1 MKKFLNKSVI
11 LFIIIAI
18 FFSCINLNT
27 FVYAD
32 KVDLSQY
39 ESWKDIPLERFQNP
53 ESLEE
58 AEALSKFLEGVNY
71 ADLTEEERM
80 EHQKEI
86 AEVLLKMKPIQ
97 KEGEEK

>member
-1 MKKFLNKSVI
+1 MEIKV
-11 LFIIIAI
+11 
-18 FFSCINLNT
+18 T
-27 FVYAD
+27 D
-32 KVDLSQY
+32 KV
-39 ESWKDIPLERFQNP
+39 
-53 ESLEE
+53 
-58 AEALSKFLEGVNY
+58 